1 MPRTVQVKT
10 KVALSPTKKFSYL
23 RISNIWIGKFL
34 FFTVHLV
41 YPSINLSLVL
51 QSVVPHF
58 HFSQF
63 EFGVTESSLAPYHSW
78 LIPWPRCCPRQIRV
92 AGHAWLVF
100 HLCLTR
106 NRCTQTATHLSWV
119 NLLTIFC
126 IILYY
131 YGLWN
136 LCNLIKIRLSL
147 IKFKK

>member
-63 EFGVTESSLAPYHSW
+63 EFGVTESSLAPYHSR
-78 LIPWPRCCPRQIRV
+78 LMPWPRCPRQIRV
-92 AGHAWLVF
+92 AAHAWLVF
-100 HLCLTR
+100 HLNLTSFTL
-106 NRCTQTATHLSWV
+106 N
-119 NLLTIFC
+119 LTIQK
-126 IILYY
+126 
-131 YGLWN
+131 
-136 LCNLIKIRLSL
+136 KIAN
-147 IKFKK
+147 IVKFKLFLKNFG